1 MLSSID
7 GVVCPE
13 PGGAFYAFMNVSAH
27 FGRTLGG
34 TMVTDSTT
42 FCLTALA
49 KAHVALVMGSAFGAE
64 GYARLSFATDLETLR
79 KGFDALEGFL
89 G

>member
-1 MLSSID
+1 MP
-7 GVVCPE
+7 GVTSVT
-13 PGGAFYAFMNVSAH
+13 PGGAFYAWLNVSAH

-34 TMVTDSTT
+34 VPIANSTS

-64 GYARLSFATDLETLR
+64 GYARMSFATDMATLER
-79 KGFDALEGFL
+79 GFDALEGFL
-89 G
+89 AG